1 MPISQLLNARG
12 IPMWVNFG
20 SGGATIRIYNN
31 FPDIRDRSNRSLIDF
46 QFPKDGSGVL

>member
-12 IPMWVNFG
+12 IPMGVNFG
-20 SGGATIRIYNN
+20 SGEATIRIYNN
-31 FPDIRDRSNRSLIDF
+31 FTDIRDRSNRSLIDF